1 MHPLIKILVAA
12 LIIVLLYF
20 VVDAKFKHM
29 TAKWT
34 VDEQK

>member
-1 MHPLIKILVAA
+1 MHPLIKILIAT

-29 TAKWT
+29 TSKWT
-34 VDEQK
+34 LDEQK

>member
-1 MHPLIKILVAA
+1 MHPLFKILIAT

-34 VDEQK
+34 LDEQK